1 MRAHG
6 ICEGSRVST
15 KMPRAARAPKRL
27 PNAKGNARRQP
38 RLQDEPTIVAPRP
51 VAAPPRSPMRRVLRA
66 FVKIVVRGGIAV
78 GLAYGTLIGVREG
91 YAYATTSPRFEVR
104 GLEFRATTHVDD
116 AHLRQLLAL
125 PPGTN
130 ILSLELDALA
140 ERITA
145 DPWVARATVNRELP
159 DTLRVEIEEHQPI
172 AVLAAGGLLL
182 VDREGEP
189 FKQLEPGE
197 RGQLPVITGVTGTE
211 LVADPEAVR
220 GRIGRAI
227 EAIDAYA
234 AKRRPLLSEINIDT
248 LGGVTLYTAQVGAQL
263 RLGRGDVAAALTRY
277 DALRAAMGEE
287 SDKLAVAHLDEA
299 TRPDRPE
306 RIVASFFPAKD
317 VPELVTR
324 AQERA
329 AEVATVHEEALEDNA
344 EAERTARKLDRAKR
358 IPRHH

>member
-1 MRAHG
+1 MA
-6 ICEGSRVST
+6 
-15 KMPRAARAPKRL
+15 RAATAPKRA

-38 RLQDEPTIVAPRP
+38 RVRADEPIVAAPRP
-51 VAAPPRSPMRRVLRA
+51 IAAPPRSPLRRLLRTT
-66 FVKIVVRGGIAV
+66 FKIVVRGGIAV

-104 GLEFRATTHVDD
+104 GLEFRPTTHVDD

-130 ILSLELDALA
+130 ILSLELDGLA

-172 AVLAAGGLLL
+172 AVLAAGALLL
-182 VDREGEP
+182 VSREGEP

-197 RGQLPVITGVTGTE
+197 RGQLPVVTGVTGTE
-211 LVADPEAVR
+211 LVADPEGAR
-220 GRIGRAI
+220 ARIGRAI

-234 AKRRPLLSEINIDT
+234 TKRRPLLSEIHVDT

-263 RLGRGDVAAALTRY
+263 RLGRGDIAAALARY

-306 RIVASFFPAKD
+306 RVVASFFPAKD

-329 AEVATVHEEALEDNA
+329 AMVTQQEDQAEELTA
-344 EAERTARKLDRAKR
+344 EAERTARKLERAKR